1 LHRRTKIKNGV
12 ILTASLLL
20 FLHCSDRE
28 RLNPLDPEN
37 PFTNG
42 APTGIRLYSQ
52 RDTVVLQWSPMQ
64 VNSLRRYYIYR
75 AVDNAALALYDSV
88 AGHVIEYIDDSLVF
102 DKQYTYALQAKT
114 EYDKSRLSQS
124 LSVVPGPFDFI
135 IADYY
140 NQSLLRLT
148 YDCNRLIEFYD
159 GFTPTD
165 LAVVQ
170 DRIYFTNL
178 WDNSLKMIDTSGEVH
193 SFEIGEAP
201 VDLAYDS
208 SSGLIYILGRDNN
221 SLYTFSFDGEQQ
233 ARTTLDTDIHFY
245 SNISFDSVLH
255 CLWITDDLHHKIF
268 HYDLW
273 NGELSSVAEN
283 IISPDEMVID
293 VKNGGGWIASA
304 QGIIH
309 IQSSGILDHLLSD
322 MQIYDLSFDHRTGDV
337 YYVAVSSNDNAWE
350 IGRLSQNNRIPLF
363 TNYKNIYKI
372 QTISESNGTG
382 LAIVNGYRAEVIRIN
397 ARGEEIGM
405 RRGLYGV
412 MAMGLQ

>member
-124 LSVVPGPFDFI
+124 LSVVPGPFD
-135 IADYY
+135 
-140 NQSLLRLT
+140 
-148 YDCNRLIEFYD
+148 DCNRLIEFYD

-221 SLYTFSFDGEQQ
+221 SLYT
-233 ARTTLDTDIHFY
+233 
-245 SNISFDSVLH
+245 
-255 CLWITDDLHHKIF
+255 
-268 HYDLW
+268 
-273 NGELSSVAEN
+273 
-283 IISPDEMVID
+283 
-293 VKNGGGWIASA
+293 
-304 QGIIH
+304 
-309 IQSSGILDHLLSD
+309 
-322 MQIYDLSFDHRTGDV
+322 
-337 YYVAVSSNDNAWE
+337 
-350 IGRLSQNNRIPLF
+350 
-363 TNYKNIYKI
+363 
-372 QTISESNGTG
+372 
-382 LAIVNGYRAEVIRIN
+382 
-397 ARGEEIGM
+397 
-405 RRGLYGV
+405 
-412 MAMGLQ
+412 